1 MLSFHTNHRLLL
13 VVPVTVFA
21 VLSVMIAIVPA
32 MQQNVKYAVAEGAK
46 PPTDDVLRGRAIYQ
60 REACTYCH
68 TQQVREDNRQPMGAD
83 GRFPPLAQDTRYGR
97 PSRSEDYAADDP
109 PFLGTQR
116 TGPDLQDIGT
126 RLPSAEWHYT
136 HLFDPRV
143 VCGGSV
149 MPAYRWYF
157 RTKAEHDEHA
167 REAGQTGYVPD
178 HRVLLPS
185 SASEQYGE
193 TYVEVWATAEAQ
205 DLVAY
210 LLSLK
215 TDRSAK
221 TESSPR

>member
-21 VLSVMIAIVPA
+21 ILSVAIAVLPA
-32 MQQNVKYAVAEGAK
+32 LQQNQLYAVPEDAK
-46 PPTDDVLRGRAIYQ
+46 QPTADVLRGRAIYQ

-68 TQQVREDNRQPMGAD
+68 TQQVRQDNRQAVGSD
-83 GRFPPLAQDTRYGR
+83 GRFPPLAQDARYGR
-97 PSRSEDYAADDP
+97 PSRPEDYAADDP
-109 PFLGTQR
+109 PFLGTER
-116 TGPDLQDIGT
+116 TGPDLSNIGT

-157 RTKAEHDEHA
+157 RTKAEHDVYA
-167 REAGQTGYVPD
+167 REAGQPGYVAD
-178 HRVLLPS
+178 HRVLLPV
-185 SASEQYGE
+185 SAAAQYGPA
-193 TYVEVWATAEAQ
+193 YEVWATPEAQ

-210 LLSLK
+210 LLSLS
-215 TDRSAK
+215 TDPSAK
-221 TESSPR
+221 